1 MVDRDIIMLQL
12 AAANMDPDDFLI
24 NVVSKFQL
32 IPWSSED
39 FDLKEDD
46 SIRQMNTIAGMCIGV
61 VTVVE
66 FHRILNSTEPRHAYK
81 H

>member
-12 AAANMDPDDFLI
+12 AAANMPSDDFLI

-32 IPWSSED
+32 IPWSSEE

-46 SIRQMNTIAGMCIGV
+46 RRV
-61 VTVVE
+61 LLF
-66 FHRILNSTEPRHAYK
+66 FHKIESHNF
-81 H
+81 

>member
-12 AAANMDPDDFLI
+12 AAANMPSDDFLI

-32 IPWSSED
+32 IPWSSEE

-46 SIRQMNTIAGMCIGV
+46 RQVLLLCHKIIDLISDV
-61 VTVVE
+61 
-66 FHRILNSTEPRHAYK
+66 NSSLFLDR
-81 H
+81 

>member
-12 AAANMDPDDFLI
+12 AAANMPSDDFLI

-32 IPWSSED
+32 IPWSSEE

-46 SIRQMNTIAGMCIGV
+46 RRVLLFCQKNKLHN
-61 VTVVE
+61 
-66 FHRILNSTEPRHAYK
+66 F
-81 H
+81 

>member
-46 SIRQMNTIAGMCIGV
+46 SIRQMNTIAGMCISV
-61 VTVVE
+61 VTVLE
-66 FHRILNSTEPRHAYK
+66 FHRILHPIEPRH
-81 H
+81 

>member
-46 SIRQMNTIAGMCIGV
+46 SIRQMNTIAGTYVHKSC
-61 VTVVE
+61 
-66 FHRILNSTEPRHAYK
+66 Y
-81 H
+81 